1 MDFCGEDFNDCRGGC
16 FKDAAD
22 AFSGNDEDDFDNDGE
37 GCFEDFD
44 TDDEGD
50 FCNDLNWIDNEGE
63 DIDDDEKGDDDG
75 YDNEEDDDECMDNFL
90 VLFLLFKVSLTF
102 LFFVTYNFL
111 SPFSSEL
118 SGYKNRINSIQI
130 LFVLYTITFIY
141 KKMFS

>member
-22 AFSGNDEDDFDNDGE
+22 AFSGNDEDDFDNDG
-37 GCFEDFD
+37 
-44 TDDEGD
+44 EGD

-118 SGYKNRINSIQI
+118 SGCVK
-130 LFVLYTITFIY
+130 LH
-141 KKMFS
+141 FSRHFLKQCDNK